1 MIWGKDKTTNDLLE
15 SLEQAFSL
23 ELGMVDAINYARNK
37 RIEET
42 TEKIRQNIESMSSW
56 IIRLLLLTQV
66 QRPSLRKK
74 QI

>member
-23 ELGMVDAINYARNK
+23 ELGIVDAINYARSK

-56 IIRLLLLTQV
+56 IIRLFCCSH
-66 QRPSLRKK
+66 RFRDEA
-74 QI
+74 